1 MSVTT
6 ESVYRQ
12 IALGEDGTRRFKANV
27 RKGLTLASEIV
38 AFANSNGGSI
48 YIGVTEDGYTSGVSE
63 WDVQRIHVLVEKA
76 SKQLVRGPV
85 SIQTDS
91 MSMGNGRHVVI
102 LTVPN
107 GPDKPYFDVDGVIW
121 VTEGAGKRRVDSK
134 KDFVDLFQGALR
146 LRTDDCQPTVQRRKS
161 GAESDLGSTSS
172 RTSGKRTVRRS
183 ESSAP
188 ATSKTSGKIIELV
201 KENANVTIPELS
213 GIIGVSDRSVERN
226 LRKLQ
231 DQGKL
236 RRIGPARGGYWEVEI

>member
-1 MSVTT
+1 M
-6 ESVYRQ
+6 RP
-12 IALGEDGTRRFKANV
+12 
-27 RKGLTLASEIV
+27 
-38 AFANSNGGSI
+38 
-48 YIGVTEDGYTSGVSE
+48 GVSE

-85 SIQTDS
+85 STQTDS

-161 GAESDLGSTSS
+161 GAESDPGSTSS
-172 RTSGKRTVRRS
+172 KTSGKRTVRRS

-188 ATSKTSGKIIELV
+188 ATRKTSGKIIELV

-213 GIIGVSDRSVERN
+213 GIIGVSTDPWSAICVNSRTRENCVESVRRAEAT
-226 LRKLQ
+226 
-231 DQGKL
+231 GKSKSEKW
-236 RRIGPARGGYWEVEI
+236 ISEQS